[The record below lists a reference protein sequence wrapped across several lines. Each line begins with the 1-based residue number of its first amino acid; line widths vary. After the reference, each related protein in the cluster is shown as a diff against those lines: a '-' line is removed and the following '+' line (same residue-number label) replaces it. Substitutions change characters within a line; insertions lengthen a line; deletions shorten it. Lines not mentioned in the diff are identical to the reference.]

1 MILNFFRFELREQLR
16 SPLLW
21 LLAGLFALLAFAAAS
36 SDAVQIGGGAG
47 NVHSNAPTVIAQ
59 MLGIFTLLG
68 MLVTALFVSNAL
80 LRDFEL
86 GTAELIFASPV
97 KRRDY
102 LAGRIDR
109 ETALDQLQK
118 YNLVARDRAAQRLSF
133 IETYRSYVINY
144 GLGRDMVQAWVE
156 RQGPDH
162 WKTTE
167 RLLASQTLPVDLD

>member
-1 MILNFFRFELREQLR
+1 MARRAERVPGGSVSAIAEGSANYGIDLAFPGHERTEFEARVLY
-16 SPLLW
+16 P
-21 LLAGLFALLAFAAAS
+21 LAGLDPATAEAQTQLLALTRELARAEY
-36 SDAVQIGGGAG
+36 
-47 NVHSNAPTVIAQ
+47 TVA
-59 MLGIFTLLG
+59 
-68 MLVTALFVSNAL
+68 
-80 LRDFEL
+80 D
-86 GTAELIFASPV
+86 
-97 KRRDY
+97 DY

-133 IETYRSYVINY
+133 IETYRSYVVNY